1 MYLSLLFNVKLLS
14 TSFHS
19 KILRF
24 LQRSVYSA
32 EAGWERLLMASS
44 HSSLLPAE
52 GCKTKVS
59 WLVSAPIPFCLSFQI
74 PRLSRDLLPWKLSSV
89 LVLGLHQCG
98 FCSLE
103 ISIFPKQQL
112 PSCSGDSSCFPV
124 PVGGYRFHSWP
135 LLSSFEPVHSRL
147 LSHSQDESPPSPSS
161 LSPLCE
167 IYVTSPTLPGPRYLL
182 PWVLCRVT
190 STLTFILDPVTTHS
204 QRRQSK
210 HPWENQH
217 GATISFAIPL
227 VTCKH

>member
-1 MYLSLLFNVKLLS
+1 MHLSLLFNVKLLS

-59 WLVSAPIPFCLSFQI
+59 WLVSAPIPFCLSFQT

-112 PSCSGDSSCFPV
+112 PPCSGDSSCFPV

-161 LSPLCE
+161 LSPLCNLTYSSRSQVSAALGAVQSD
-167 IYVTSPTLPGPRYLL
+167 IHTHFH
-182 PWVLCRVT
+182 PWPCYH
-190 STLTFILDPVTTHS
+190 TLT
-204 QRRQSK
+204 K
-210 HPWENQH
+210 K
-217 GATISFAIPL
+217 TIKASLRESARGNN
-227 VTCKH
+227 